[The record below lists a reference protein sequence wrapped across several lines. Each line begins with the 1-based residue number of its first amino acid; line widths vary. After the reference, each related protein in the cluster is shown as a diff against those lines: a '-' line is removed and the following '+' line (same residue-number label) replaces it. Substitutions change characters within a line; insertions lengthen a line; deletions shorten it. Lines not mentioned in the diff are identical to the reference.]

1 MNLINELKALQ
12 ERYGYLPE
20 AELRAFSQRTS
31 IPLYQLQAVAS
42 FYPHFR
48 LRPGPQLDV
57 KVCTDLSCHLA
68 GARRLRQVA
77 EQRATVLS
85 GCHINGVS
93 CLGRCDQAP
102 AVAINDTIY
111 AGVSK
116 QRLEELLA
124 AFQQGTVPDNTL
136 VQHGSPSLILD
147 PYDREADRFSTLR
160 TVLATKDVATIIQT
174 LKDSGLRGMGGAGF
188 PTGVKWEIVRNAP
201 GEEKY
206 VVVNADE
213 SEPGTFKDRF
223 LMEKFPY
230 LLLEGVL
237 LGAYVVGARKTYIFI
252 RHEYPHQEH
261 LIVQAL
267 SEARAQGLV
276 GERILGSDFS
286 CDLEIFVS
294 AGGYICG
301 EETALL
307 EALEGKRAEP
317 RNKPPFPGTH
327 GLWGKP
333 TLINNV
339 ETLCIVPAILQR
351 GASWF
356 KSQGRNNNGLKYL
369 GLSGHVLR
377 PGVYEVPL
385 GLPVEE
391 FINAYGG
398 GMSGGRKLKAF
409 SPGGASSGFLPASMA
424 GIALDFQTLAQVGS
438 MLGSGAV
445 VAIAEGTC
453 MLDAA
458 LNVVTFF
465 RNESC
470 GKCVPC
476 RVGSDKIVHILER
489 ATRGQAE
496 MKEIDLI
503 GELAETMQLTSICGL
518 GQAAPLPITSALK
531 YFRDEIMAH
540 LTEKRCPEGVC
551 FQGGQGPG
559 AGGR

>member
-1 MNLINELKALQ
+1 ML
-12 ERYGYLPE
+12 RS
-20 AELRAFSQRTS
+20 AEESAISLT
-31 IPLYQLQAVAS
+31 
-42 FYPHFR
+42 H
-48 LRPGPQLDV
+48 
-57 KVCTDLSCHLA
+57 C
-68 GARRLRQVA
+68 QV
-77 EQRATVLS
+77 S
-85 GCHINGVS
+85 GVS

-102 AVAINDTIY
+102 ALAINDTIY
-111 AGVSK
+111 AGVTEH
-116 QRLEELLA
+116 RLQELLKII
-124 AFQQGTVPDNTL
+124 QQGALSDHTF
-136 VQHGSPSLILD
+136 VQQGSTTFAID
-147 PYDREADRFSTLR
+147 PYERATDRFGALR
-160 TVLATKDVATIIQT
+160 DLLTRHDVAGVIQA

-188 PTGVKWEIVRNAP
+188 PTGLKWEIVRNAT
-201 GEEKY
+201 GNEKY

-223 LMEKFPY
+223 LMEKFPH
-230 LLLEGVL
+230 LLLEGIL
-237 LGAYVVGARKTYIFI
+237 LGAYVVGARKAFIFI
-252 RHEYPHQEH
+252 RHEYLDQEH
-261 LIVQAL
+261 ILEKTLA
-267 SEARAQGLV
+267 EARAQGV
-276 GERILGSDFS
+276 IGPRILGADFS
-286 CDLEIFVS
+286 CDVELFVS

-339 ETLCIVPAILQR
+339 ETLCMIPGILRR
-351 GASWF
+351 GADWF
-356 KSQGRNNNGLKYL
+356 KQQGRNNNGLKYL
-369 GLSGHVLR
+369 GLSGHVQR

-391 FINAYGG
+391 FIQIYGG
-398 GMSGGRKLKAF
+398 GMAEGKRLKAF
-409 SPGGASSGFLPASMA
+409 SPGGASSGFLPASMVNV
-424 GIALDFQTLAQVGS
+424 ALDFQSLTQVGS

-445 VAIAEGTC
+445 VALAEGTC

-489 ATRGQAE
+489 ATRGQAT
-496 MKEIDLI
+496 MDEINLI

-531 YFRDEIMAH
+531 YFGDEIMLH
-540 LTEKRCPEGVC
+540 LTEKRCPEGIC
-551 FQGGQGPG
+551 FS
-559 AGGR
+559 

>member
-1 MNLINELKALQ
+1 MNLIAELKAIQ
-12 ERYGYLPE
+12 ERHGYLPE
-20 AELRAFSQRTS
+20 DELRAFSQRTAT
-31 IPLYQLQAVAS
+31 PLYQIQAVAS

-48 LRPGPQLDV
+48 LRLRPRVAL
-57 KVCTDLSCHLA
+57 KVCSDLSCHLA
-68 GARRLRQVA
+68 GARQLRQLA
-77 EQRATVLS
+77 ERNAARFES
-85 GCHINGVS
+85 CEIGGVS

-111 AGVSK
+111 AGVAE
-116 QRLEELLA
+116 QRLQELLI
-124 AFQQGTVPDNTL
+124 AFHQGTVPENPFT
-136 VQHGSPSLILD
+136 QHGSKACSID
-147 PYDREADRFSTLR
+147 PYAGETERFAMLRELLHTQDAPA
-160 TVLATKDVATIIQT
+160 VIQV

-188 PTGVKWEIVRNAP
+188 PTGVKWEIVRNAA
-201 GEEKY
+201 GTEKY

-223 LMEKFPY
+223 LMEKFPH
-230 LLLEGVL
+230 LLIEGML
-237 LGAYVVGARKTYIFI
+237 LAACVVGARKGYIFI

-261 LIVQAL
+261 ILHRAL
-267 SEARAQGLV
+267 ETAREQGLI
-276 GERILGSDFS
+276 GTRILGSDFS
-286 CDLEIFVS
+286 CALEIFAS

-339 ETLCIVPAILQR
+339 ETLCMIPVILRR
-351 GASWF
+351 GAAWF

-369 GLSGHVLR
+369 GLSGHVQR

-385 GLPVEE
+385 GLPVTEL
-391 FINAYGG
+391 IHHYGG
-398 GMSGGRKLKAF
+398 GVSGGRGLKAF
-409 SPGGASSGFLPASMA
+409 SPGGASSGFLPASLSE
-424 GIALDFQTLAQVGS
+424 IALDFQTLAQAGS

-445 VAIAEGTC
+445 VALAEGTC
-453 MLDAA
+453 MLDTA

-476 RVGSDKIVHILER
+476 RVGSDKIVQILDR

-496 MKEIDLI
+496 SKEIDLI

-531 YFRDEIMAH
+531 YFGDEIMTH
-540 LTEKRCPEGVC
+540 LTQRRCPEGVC
-551 FQGGQGPG
+551 FQ
-559 AGGR
+559 